1 MCLRSRKINLDKV
14 KASLNILCPKRG
26 CSIAPDKLPHID
38 FERVVLRMRPAVH
51 PQPQGRIIFPA
62 PARLGAEK
70 RLQKIEA

>member
-38 FERVVLRMRPAVH
+38 FERVCSECGQRFIPSPKGV
-51 PQPQGRIIFPA
+51 
-62 PARLGAEK
+62 
-70 RLQKIEA
+70 